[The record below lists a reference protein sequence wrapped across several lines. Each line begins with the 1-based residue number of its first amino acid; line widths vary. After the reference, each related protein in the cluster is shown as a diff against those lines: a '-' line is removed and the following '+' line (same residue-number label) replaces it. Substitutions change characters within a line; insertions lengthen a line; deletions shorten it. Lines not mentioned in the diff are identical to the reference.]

1 MTIREL
7 LGIADTRKEYLME
20 DFELTEK
27 TKGMFK
33 CLVLFFKDAKGK
45 EHYEQG
51 FNSKAIN
58 GVNVM
63 ISDEEMVNFV
73 PNTTL
78 DTTIEELF
86 NYTYDWYGLERGLN

>member
-1 MTIREL
+1 M
-7 LGIADTRKEYLME
+7 
-20 DFELTEK
+20 ELTVNGW
-27 TKGMFK
+27 TYFS
-33 CLVLFFKDAKGK
+33 K

-58 GVNVM
+58 GVDVM